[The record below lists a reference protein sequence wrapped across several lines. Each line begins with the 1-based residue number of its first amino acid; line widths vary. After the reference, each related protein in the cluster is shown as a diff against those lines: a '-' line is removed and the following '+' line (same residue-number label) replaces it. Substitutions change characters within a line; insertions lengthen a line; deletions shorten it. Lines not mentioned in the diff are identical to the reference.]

1 MSSCSLNKTAGD
13 YACDVVMLDA
23 TQSVIRC
30 RHNLQWLFQRRTSA
44 DLNKGHWVGLSYH
57 TSWESL
63 TARYSGVREALNA
76 GLQPNTAPKDEVV
89 LDDQDGQG

>member
-1 MSSCSLNKTAGD
+1 MNEQL
-13 YACDVVMLDA
+13 CDIA
-23 TQSVIRC
+23 SKFETTTPTTNSWQRIIRC
-30 RHNLQWLFQRRTSA
+30 RYNLQWVFQKGTSA

-76 GLQPNTAPKDEVV
+76 NLKSDAVAEDDVV
-89 LDDQDGQG
+89 LDDFHGQG

>member
-1 MSSCSLNKTAGD
+1 MTSRCLNETTDK
-13 YACDVVMLDA
+13 YAYVVVVLNPR
-23 TQSVIRC
+23 QRVIRC
-30 RHNLQWLFQRRTSA
+30 RHNLQWIFQRRTSA

-63 TARYSGVREALNA
+63 TVRYSGVREALNA

>member
-1 MSSCSLNKTAGD
+1 MTSRSLNETAD
-13 YACDVVMLDA
+13 EYAYVVVILDPR
-23 TQSVIRC
+23 QRVIRC
-30 RHNLQWLFQRRTSA
+30 RDNRQWIFQRRTSA

-89 LDDQDGQG
+89 LDNQDGQG